1 MAITAG
7 DTVTIEY
14 TGRLDDGSVFDTT
27 DESVAEEAGLLDE
40 QPNREF
46 EPLTIEVGAGNLIEG
61 MEEGLLGLEAGDSET
76 LTIPPEEA
84 YGEASDDQTREFER
98 ERFEEMVG
106 QEAAEGM
113 QVQAQGGA
121 SGTVTAVS
129 DDAVEVSFQHPL
141 AGETLTFEI
150 DVLSVE

>member
-27 DESVAEEAGLLDE
+27 DESVAEEAGLAEE

-46 EPLTIEVGAGNLIEG
+46 EPLTVEVGAGNLISG
-61 MEEGLLGLEAGDSET
+61 MEEGLVGLEAGDSET

-84 YGEASDDQTREFER
+84 YGEASEGQSREFDR
-98 ERFEEMVG
+98 EQFESMVG
-106 QEAAEGM
+106 QEPAEGM
-113 QVQAQGGA
+113 QVQTQGGA
-121 SGTVTAVS
+121 SGSVADVDDETVVVDFT
-129 DDAVEVSFQHPL
+129 HPL

>member
-14 TGRLDDGSVFDTT
+14 TGRLDDDTVFDTT
-27 DESVAEEAGLLDE
+27 DESVAEEAGLLDQ

-46 EPLTIEVGAGNLIEG
+46 EPLTVDVGEGNLIDGFEQ
-61 MEEGLLGLEAGDSET
+61 GLIGLEVGDAET

-84 YGEASDDQTREFER
+84 YGTESADQTREFGR
-98 ERFEEMVG
+98 EQFESMVG

-121 SGTVTAVS
+121 NGTVSSV
-129 DDAVEVSFQHPL
+129 DDDTVEVSFQHPL
-141 AGETLTFEI
+141 AGETLTFDVE
-150 DVLSVE
+150 VLSVE

>member
-7 DTVTIEY
+7 DTVTITY
-14 TGRLDDGSVFDTT
+14 TGRLDDGTVFDTT
-27 DESVAEEAGLLDE
+27 EQSVAEETGLLEE
-40 QPNREF
+40 QPERDF
-46 EPLTIEVGAGNLIEG
+46 DPLTIEVGEGNLIEG

-76 LTIPPEEA
+76 ITIPPEEA
-84 YGEASDDQTREFER
+84 YGEVSGDQSREFDR
-98 ERFEEMVG
+98 DDFEGMVG
-106 QEAAEGM
+106 QEPVEGM

-121 SGTVTAVS
+121 TGTVTSV
-129 DDAVEVSFQHPL
+129 DDDTVEVDFEHPL

>member
-27 DESVAEEAGLLDE
+27 DESVAEEAGLAEE

-46 EPLTIEVGAGNLIEG
+46 EPLTVEVGAGNLISG
-61 MEEGLLGLEAGDSET
+61 MEEGLVGLEAGDSET
-76 LTIPPEEA
+76 LTIPPAEA
-84 YGEASDDQTREFER
+84 YGEASEGQSREFDR
-98 ERFEEMVG
+98 EQFESMVG
-106 QEAAEGM
+106 QEPAEGM
-113 QVQAQGGA
+113 QVQTQGGA
-121 SGTVTAVS
+121 SGSVADVDDETVVVDFT
-129 DDAVEVSFQHPL
+129 HPL

>member
-1 MAITAG
+1 MAITPG

-14 TGRLDDGSVFDTT
+14 TGRLEDGSVFDTT
-27 DESVAEEAGLLDE
+27 DESVAEEAGLLEE

-46 EPLTIEVGAGNLIEG
+46 EPLTVEVGEGNLIEG
-61 MEEGLLGLEAGDSET
+61 MEDGLVGLEAGDSET
-76 LTIPPEEA
+76 ITIPPEEA
-84 YGEASDDQTREFER
+84 YGEASDDQSREFGR
-98 ERFEEMVG
+98 DDFESMVG

-121 SGTVTAVS
+121 TGTVVAV
-129 DDAVEVSFQHPL
+129 DEDAVTVSFQHPL
-141 AGETLTFEI
+141 AGETLTFDI

>member
-76 LTIPPEEA
+76 ITIPPEEA

-98 ERFEEMVG
+98 DRFEEMVG

-113 QVQAQGGA
+113 QVQAQGGS

>member
-1 MAITAG
+1 MAINTG

-40 QPNREF
+40 QPEREF
-46 EPLTIEVGAGNLIEG
+46 EPLAVEVGEGNLIEG

-76 LTIPPEEA
+76 LTIPPEKA

-98 ERFEEMVG
+98 GRFEEMVG
-106 QEAAEGM
+106 QDAAEGM
-113 QVQAQGGA
+113 QVQAQGGS
-121 SGTVTAVS
+121 SGTVTTVS
-129 DDAVEVSFQHPL
+129 DDAVVVSFQHPL
-141 AGETLTFEI
+141 AGEALTFEV

>member
-84 YGEASDDQTREFER
+84 YGEASDDQTREFAR
-98 ERFEEMVG
+98 DRFEEMVG

-121 SGTVTAVS
+121 SGTVTAVD

>member
-1 MAITAG
+1 MAITTG

-14 TGRLDDGSVFDTT
+14 TGRLDDDTVFDTT
-27 DESVAEEAGLLDE
+27 DEDVAEEAGLLE
-40 QPNREF
+40 QQPNREF
-46 EPLTIEVGAGNLIEG
+46 EPLTVEVGEGNLIEG
-61 MEEGLLGLEAGDSET
+61 FENGLIGLEAGDSET

-84 YGEASDDQTREFER
+84 YGTESAGQTREFTR
-98 ERFEEMVG
+98 EQFESMVG

-121 SGTVTAVS
+121 SGTVS
-129 DDAVEVSFQHPL
+129 AVEDDTVVVSFQHPL

-150 DVLSVE
+150 EVLSVE